1 MKMKK
6 SVIITAGGIG
16 KRMGSELPKQFLVLG
31 GKPVLVH
38 TLELFFKYDP
48 NIEIILTLPNDWRG
62 YWETVIDKY
71 YCRVPHIVVNGGE
84 ERYHSIQ
91 NALKQC
97 SGSFIAVHDGVRPF
111 VSFETLDRC
120 FSALNQYEAV
130 VPVLKLKES
139 IRQTNENSTNAVDRS
154 NYRLVHTPQCFHADV
169 LHKAYEQAYHDK
181 VTDDACLV
189 EEIGYTIH
197 LVESNEENIKLT
209 TPFDFLIAETIIQ
222 RSKK

>member
-1 MKMKK
+1 MQK

-48 NIEIILTLPNDWRG
+48 TIEIILTLPNEWRG

-91 NALKQC
+91 NALKRC
-97 SGSFIAVHDGVRPF
+97 SGTVIAVHDGVRPF

-120 FSALNQYEAV
+120 FSALNQNEAV
-130 VPVLKLKES
+130 VPVLRLKES
-139 IRQTNENSTNAVDRS
+139 IRQTNEISTNSVDRS
-154 NYRLVHTPQCFHADV
+154 NYRLVHTPQCFHAAV
-169 LHKAYEQAYHDK
+169 LRQAYEQAYHDK

-189 EEIGYTIH
+189 EELGFTIH

-209 TPFDFLIAETIIQ
+209 TQFDLLIAEIIVQ
-222 RSKK
+222 KSTK

>member
-1 MKMKK
+1 MQK

-16 KRMGSELPKQFLVLG
+16 KRMGSDLPKQFLVLG

-48 NIEIILTLPNDWRG
+48 NIEIILTLPNEWRG

-91 NALKQC
+91 NALKKC
-97 SGSFIAVHDGVRPF
+97 SGPYIAVHDGVRPF

-120 FSALNQYEAV
+120 FSALNDHEAV
-130 VPVLKLKES
+130 VPVLRLKES
-139 IRQTNENSTNAVDRS
+139 IRQTNEKSTNAVNRS

-169 LHKAYEQAYHDK
+169 LRQAYEQAYHDK

-189 EEIGYTIH
+189 EELGFTIH

-209 TPFDFLIAETIIQ
+209 TQFDFMIAETIIQ

>member
-1 MKMKK
+1 MKMQK

-48 NIEIILTLPNDWRG
+48 NIEIILTLPNEWRG

-111 VSFETLDRC
+111 VSFETLERC
-120 FSALNQYEAV
+120 FSALNQHEAV
-130 VPVLKLKES
+130 VPVLRLKES
-139 IRQTNENSTNAVDRS
+139 IRQTSENSTNAVDRS
-154 NYRLVHTPQCFHADV
+154 NYRLVHTPQCFRAEV
-169 LHKAYEQAYHDK
+169 LHKAYEQSYHDK

-197 LVESNEENIKLT
+197 LVESNEENMKLT

-222 RSKK
+222 QIKK

>member
-1 MKMKK
+1 MQK

-16 KRMGSELPKQFLVLG
+16 KRMGSDLPKQFLVLG

-48 NIEIILTLPNDWRG
+48 TIEIILTLPNEWRG

-91 NALKQC
+91 KALKRC
-97 SGSFIAVHDGVRPF
+97 SGTVIAVHDGVRPF

-120 FSALNQYEAV
+120 FSALNEYEAV
-130 VPVLKLKES
+130 VPVLRLKES

-169 LHKAYEQAYHDK
+169 LLKAYEQAYHDK

-189 EEIGYTIH
+189 EELGHTIH

-209 TPFDFLIAETIIQ
+209 TPFDFLIAETIVQ
-222 RSKK
+222 KSTK

>member
-1 MKMKK
+1 MKK
-6 SVIITAGGIG
+6 SVIITAGGLG
-16 KRMGSELPKQFLVLG
+16 KRMGSDLPKQFLVLG
-31 GKPVLVH
+31 GKPVLIH

-48 NIEIILTLPNDWRG
+48 KIEIILTLPNDWRG

-71 YCRVPHIVVNGGE
+71 FCRVPHIVVNGGK

-91 NALKQC
+91 NALNRC

-111 VSFETLDRC
+111 VSIETLDRC
-120 FSALNQYEAV
+120 FSALNQHEAV

-139 IRQTNENSTNAVDRS
+139 LRQTNETLTNAVDRS
-154 NYRLVHTPQCFHADV
+154 NYCLVHTPQCFQAEI
-169 LHKAYEQAYHDK
+169 LRKAYEQDYNAR

-189 EEIGYTIH
+189 EELGYKIQ
-197 LVESNEENIKLT
+197 LVESNEENLKLT
-209 TPFDFLIAETIIQ
+209 TPFDFLIAETIFQ

>member
-1 MKMKK
+1 MKMQK

-48 NIEIILTLPNDWRG
+48 NIEIILTLPNEWRG

-111 VSFETLDRC
+111 VSFETLERC
-120 FSALNQYEAV
+120 FSALNQHEAV
-130 VPVLKLKES
+130 VPVLRLKES
-139 IRQTNENSTNAVDRS
+139 IRQTSENSTNAVDRS
-154 NYRLVHTPQCFHADV
+154 NYRLVHTPQCFRAEV
-169 LHKAYEQAYHDK
+169 LHKAYEQSYHDK

>member
-71 YCRVPHIVVNGGE
+71 YCRVSHIVVNGGE

>member
-1 MKMKK
+1 MQK

-16 KRMGSELPKQFLVLG
+16 KRMGSDLPKQFLVLG
-31 GKPVLVH
+31 GKPILVH

-48 NIEIILTLPNDWRG
+48 HIEIILTLPNEWRG

-91 NALKQC
+91 NALKRC
-97 SGSFIAVHDGVRPF
+97 SGSVIAVHDGVRPF

-120 FSALNQYEAV
+120 FSALNHYEAV
-130 VPVLKLKES
+130 IPVLKLKES

-154 NYRLVHTPQCFHADV
+154 NYRLVHTPQCFRAEA
-169 LHKAYEQAYHDK
+169 LHKAYEQSYHEK

>member
-1 MKMKK
+1 MKMQK

-154 NYRLVHTPQCFHADV
+154 NYRLVHTPQCFRAEV
-169 LHKAYEQAYHDK
+169 LHKAYEQAYHEK

-189 EEIGYTIH
+189 EGLGYTIH

-222 RSKK
+222 QS